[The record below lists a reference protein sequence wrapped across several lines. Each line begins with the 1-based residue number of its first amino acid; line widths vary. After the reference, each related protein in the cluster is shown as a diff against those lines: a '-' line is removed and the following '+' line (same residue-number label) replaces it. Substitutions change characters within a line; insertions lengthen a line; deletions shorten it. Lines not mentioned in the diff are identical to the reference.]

1 MSLMILMALMITTV
15 AVAGARS
22 GNMILVNSPKYPQPS
37 NSALS
42 SRDTGRVDMNCL
54 YMYSCIRSDAT

>member
-1 MSLMILMALMITTV
+1 MITTV